1 MKVQYVM
8 VRLDRGEKV
17 EGDDGGRG
25 SHQFTK
31 QIVKDMRL
39 TNDTW
44 GGRML
49 IQFQIVDTIHKIF
62 TKIRS

>member
-17 EGDDGGRG
+17 EGHDGGRG
-25 SHQFTK
+25 SHLVK
-31 QIVKDMRL
+31 IVKDMRL